1 MTLVTPLYNAFKH
14 DRMEAFILLLQR
26 GANPN
31 IEARRGVPIM
41 FECSEPYVRLLIEY
55 GANVNLPKVVTGTF
69 STSNWNEYLIE
80 KYIDN
85 YNMVWLLLHN
95 VLNVNG
101 VYFNATPLFMASRKW
116 SPNRYNVMKLLLD
129 HGADVNIPTVPGNS
143 YPIHWTVRGPD
154 AYAITEMLIKHGA
167 MLNVKDRVYRTP
179 LRIAIEE
186 GGIGTENEYE
196 VIKMLIKYG
205 ADILQ
210 ERSAGVLLDIAYEY
224 DLTELIDLL
233 EERGVIRQ
241 PPNPITG
248 RYYN

>member
-14 DRMEAFILLLQR
+14 DHMEVFILLLQR

-31 IEARRGVPIM
+31 IEVSSGVPIM
-41 FECSEPYVRLLIEY
+41 FECSEPYVHLLIEY
-55 GANVNLPKVVTGTF
+55 GANVNLPKIVT
-69 STSNWNEYLIE
+69 STVSNWNEYLIE

-95 VLNVNG
+95 GLNVNG
-101 VYFNATPLFMASRKW
+101 VHYNATPLFIASRKW
-116 SPNRYNVMKLLLD
+116 STSRHDVMKLLLD

-154 AYAITEMLIKHGA
+154 AYATTEMLIKHGA

-186 GGIGTENEYE
+186 GGIGTKTEFE
-196 VIKMLIKYG
+196 VIKLLIKYG

-210 ERSAGVLLDIAYEY
+210 ERFPGVLLDVAYRCNF
-224 DLTELIDLL
+224 TELINLF
-233 EERGVIRQ
+233 EECGVIRQ

-248 RYYN
+248 RYY